1 MVIYQRIKMGGDGI
15 RLTDETLQQKRLKK
29 IQEQEDIARVQME
42 QMKDKYGFSVQKKKT
57 SMDSR
62 IL

>member
-42 QMKDKYGFSVQKKKT
+42 QMKDKYGFT
-57 SMDSR
+57 DN
-62 IL
+62 IEAIEEF